1 MFNHSDLSCDRQDGD
16 DELTVSSLHDDQESD
31 APSDSMDDTIGYV
44 VSNQTL
50 TSCLLEHLSTYDNV
64 QLETDVKAKVIRKV
78 VSLIFFA
85 IS

>member
-1 MFNHSDLSCDRQDGD
+1 MFNRSDLSCDRQQD
-16 DELTVSSLHDDQESD
+16 DDDLTFPSLHDDQQSD
-31 APSDSMDDTIGYV
+31 TPSDSMDDTIGYV

-78 VSLIFFA
+78 VS
-85 IS
+85 